1 MFIEVQELEGK
12 QVIKVGNKIID
23 SYVKFNKLYD
33 FISWT
38 GVDVTYPEVKWEE
51 EDSGLDSLNYT
62 VQKVNKNGVYLRDTY
77 KEFAKKT
84 GVGPAVAMKHVNA
97 LAYKLFVAPIG
108 NKHIKKFALN
118 FRKKGHINK
127 SAINNLHL
135 TKSKLDQVDQDGIYN
150 VAPFVYSLNATPE
163 ELRKKFGKGAW
174 KSICKNSFTRNKY
187 LSHHRHIDE
196 WKIDQSKISSAVLR
210 ECKGEEPEVILLVS
224 NACKGKLSDRKLLHN
239 TAIQV
244 RDMIRMHNLMNDDSF
259 KINPNWSLRRIKE
272 EHDTAVIKMRTY
284 LQKKDEAINS
294 VEFEYNDFYPA
305 EFTVEDAPDFKA
317 VLLRNGAEVVAEGEL
332 MGHCVGGYAPY
343 CRNGTYVVYSI
354 RDANGCNYA
363 TLGLHR
369 FSYST
374 EGHRVHFQ
382 QCYKRFN
389 HQVDNEQVPVLYSK
403 LIDKINEIERE
414 RIKNED

>member
-1 MFIEVQELEGK
+1 MFVEVQELEGK
-12 QVIKVGNKIID
+12 QVIKVGNKTID
-23 SYVKFNKLYD
+23 SYVKFTKLNE

-38 GVDVTYPEVKWEE
+38 GVDVTYPKTEYVI
-51 EDSGLDSLNYT
+51 DRNLNS
-62 VQKVNKNGVYLRDTY
+62 QKVYKNGIRLRDTY

-108 NKHIKKFALN
+108 NKHVKKFALD
-118 FRKKGHINK
+118 FRKKGFIRK
-127 SAINNLHL
+127 SSIANLQL
-135 TKSKLDQVDQDGIYN
+135 TKSKLDQVDQDGLYN
-150 VAPFVYSLNATPE
+150 VAPFVYAHNASPE

-174 KSICKNSFTRNKY
+174 KSICKNSFTRNQY
-187 LSHHRHIDE
+187 LMHRSINE
-196 WKIDQSKISSAVLR
+196 WTVDQSKISSAVLR
-210 ECKGEEPEVILLVS
+210 ECKGEEPEVMLLVS
-224 NACKGKLSDRKLLHN
+224 NACKGKLSNTKLLNN

-244 RDMIRMHNLMNDDSF
+244 RDMIRMYNLMNDDSF

-272 EHDTAVIKMRTY
+272 EHDAAVIKLRTY

-294 VEFEYNDFYPA
+294 IEFEYNDFYPA

-317 VLLRNGAEVVAEGEL
+317 VLLRNGGEVVAEGEL

-343 CRNGTYVVYSI
+343 CREGEYVVYSI

-363 TLGLHR
+363 TLGLYR
-369 FSYST
+369 YNYST
-374 EGHRVHFQ
+374 AGHRVHFQ

-389 HQVDNEQVPVLYSK
+389 VDVDNEQVPVLYSK
-403 LIDKINEIERE
+403 LMDKINEIERE
-414 RIKNED
+414 RIKNAN

>member
-1 MFIEVQELEGK
+1 MFIEVRELKGK
-12 QVIKVGNKIID
+12 QVIKVGNKTID
-23 SYVKFNKLYD
+23 SYVKFKSLSE

-38 GVDVTYPEVKWEE
+38 GVDVTYPKTECVI
-51 EDSGLDSLNYT
+51 DRNLNS
-62 VQKVNKNGVYLRDTY
+62 QKVYKNGVHPRDTY

-108 NKHIKKFALN
+108 NKHVKKFALN
-118 FRKKGHINK
+118 FRKKGSIDK
-127 SAINNLHL
+127 SAINNLQL

-150 VAPFVYSLNATPE
+150 VAPFVYSHNANPE
-163 ELRKKFGKGAW
+163 ELRKKFGKGVW
-174 KSICKNSFTRNKY
+174 KGICKNSFTRNQY
-187 LSHHRHIDE
+187 LMHRSIQE
-196 WKIDQSKISSAVLR
+196 WTVDQSKISSAVLR
-210 ECKGEEPEVILLVS
+210 ECKGEEPEVMLLVS
-224 NACKGKLSDRKLLHN
+224 NACKGKLSDKKLLNN
-239 TAIQV
+239 TRIHII
-244 RDMIRMHNLMNDDSF
+244 DMIRMYNLMNDNSF

-272 EHDTAVIKMRTY
+272 EHDAAVIKMRTY
-284 LQKKDEAINS
+284 LQKQDEAINS

-305 EFTVEDAPDFKA
+305 EFTVGDAPDFKA

-343 CRNGTYVVYSI
+343 CRSGSYVVYSI
-354 RDANGCNYA
+354 RDVNGCNYA

-369 FSYST
+369 FDSYKLDFKF
-374 EGHRVHFQ
+374 VKFQ

-403 LIDKINEIERE
+403 LIDKINEIEQE
-414 RIKNED
+414 RIENED